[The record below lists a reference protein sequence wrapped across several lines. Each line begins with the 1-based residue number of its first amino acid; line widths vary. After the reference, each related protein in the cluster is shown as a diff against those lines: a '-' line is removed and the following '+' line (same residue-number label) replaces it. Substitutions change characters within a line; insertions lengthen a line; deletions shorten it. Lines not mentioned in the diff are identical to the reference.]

1 MNRTELIKAIN
12 QAIGTLE
19 VAYRSSAT
27 EADLYEAAV
36 LSLSVKAAEDA
47 GGSCLLTNDGVS
59 RAADLKFRRGPGN
72 LWMGPFTYALIS
84 FPGTAKMLEIH
95 LGVYVLS
102 RYKVAH
108 ECDVAIL
115 DHREAERSRLGR
127 VHPRQVGLIAAI
139 EAKNYAI
146 SPGLGVG
153 RGFLGLSSELGQ
165 GRCSLVFPASSSANI
180 AALIAKRP
188 SEAFDDLLPVS
199 PAAQRLRAH
208 LDQSIR
214 NWRSRR

>member
-1 MNRTELIKAIN
+1 MTRAELIKAIN
-12 QAIGTLE
+12 VAIGALD

-36 LSLSVKAAEDA
+36 LSLAVKAAEKA
-47 GGSCLLTNDGVS
+47 GGRCLLTNDGVN
-59 RAADLKFRRGPGN
+59 RAVDIKFRRGPGN
-72 LWMGPFTYALIS
+72 LWTGSFTYGLIS
-84 FPGTAKMLEIH
+84 FPGTAKLLEIH

-108 ECDVAIL
+108 ECDVALL
-115 DHREAERSRLGR
+115 DHREAERSRRGR
-127 VHPRQVGLIAAI
+127 VHPRQVGLVAAI
-139 EAKNYAI
+139 EAKNYAA

-153 RGFLGLSSELGQ
+153 RGFLGLASELGQ
-165 GRCSLVFPASSSANI
+165 DRCSLVFPASSSANI
-180 AALIAKRP
+180 AALIARRP

-199 PAAQRLRAH
+199 PAAERLRAH

-214 NWRSRR
+214 NWRARR

>member
-1 MNRTELIKAIN
+1 MERADLIKAIN
-12 QAIGTLE
+12 RAIGALE
-19 VAYRSSAT
+19 VVYRSSAT

-36 LSLSVKAAEDA
+36 LSLAVKAAEDA
-47 GGSCLLTNDGVS
+47 GGNCLLTNDGYN
-59 RAADLKFRRGPGN
+59 RTADLKFRRGPGN
-72 LWMGPFTYALIS
+72 LWMGSFTYALVS
-84 FPGTAKMLEIH
+84 FPETSKILEIH

-115 DHREAERSRLGR
+115 DHREAQRSRWGR
-127 VHPRQVGLIAAI
+127 VHPRQIGLISAI
-139 EAKNYAI
+139 EAKNYAA
-146 SPGLGVG
+146 SPGLGIG

-165 GRCSLVFPASSSANI
+165 ERCSLVFPAPSSANI

-188 SEAFDDLLPVS
+188 SEAFDALLPVS